1 MEMKIGGETIKLK
14 KDYLSIDEVEASV
27 GAAISAAVEKGDFD
41 FYGFSPMSMKV
52 SFYAS
57 LFYYCIEDFDIESS
71 EDFNKYYNLGVQTEL
86 LKAIKNAQDAYDM
99 MQSIY
104 ADMTNIQGILLNG
117 IDRFINI
124 LEEKL
129 PKEKELKKIL
139 NKLPKDWAKVSSE
152 YNDIIGKT
160 PKKED
165 E

>member
-41 FYGFSPMSMKV
+41 FYDFSPMSMKV

-57 LFYYCIEDFDIESS
+57 LFYYCIEDFDIENS

-99 MQSIY
+99 MMSIY
-104 ADMTNIQGILLNG
+104 QDMTNIQGTLLKG
-117 IDRFINI
+117 IDKII
-124 LEEKL
+124 KVLEEKL
-129 PKEKELKKIL
+129 PKEKELKKLL
-139 NKLPKDWAKVSSE
+139 NKIPKEWGKVSEE
-152 YNDIIGKT
+152 YKEIIGET